1 MSRLESMILQDWWF
15 TTLLGIKQ
23 PIRPPLEDHI
33 KTDVLI
39 VGAGAAGL
47 ASTLRFVDSGK
58 KVVLLDKNI
67 CGGSSTGKSAGFL
80 TPDSELELSQLLRKY
95 GTKGAKDLWEVAAK
109 GVNTMVDN
117 IKKHKIECELQV
129 QDCLFLGKGASGWKD
144 VQDEVNARKKIG
156 YTSTVYTETE
166 VPSVID
172 SKAYSGAIRY
182 TGTYGVNPLLYAQGI
197 KQVLLDG
204 GIEIFESSEVLS
216 WEGHTVRT
224 HLGSVT
230 ADKIIFCI
238 DKPKPHITKY
248 YEDVYHAQTFLS
260 ISEPLGDGEIEKLF
274 PQGPLQCWDSDLV
287 YTYFRLTGTKRLL
300 VGGGDLMTTYAKND
314 TTTPRV
320 IDKVINGLKEKIPS
334 VKPLRFIQ
342 YWQGRI
348 DMTRDLIPTV
358 LVDPEHP
365 WTHFVLGC
373 VGLPWA
379 TFCGDFAAR
388 NVLDDKEFDNE
399 KYYRYFSPDRKF
411 MLPLWLESI
420 LGKRIV
426 FTVNNAWAKYRQKD
440 AVDDKI

>member
-1 MSRLESMILQDWWF
+1 M
-15 TTLLGIKQ
+15 GIKE
-23 PIRPPLEDHI
+23 PMRPPLKGDI

-39 VGAGAAGL
+39 VGAGAAGI
-47 ASTLRFVDSGK
+47 ASALRLVGSGK
-58 KVVLLDKNI
+58 KVVVLDKNI

-95 GTKGAKDLWEVAAK
+95 GTEGAKDLWEVAAK
-109 GVNTMVDN
+109 GVDIMVDN
-117 IKKHKIECELQV
+117 IKKHKIECDLQV
-129 QDCLFLGKGASGWKD
+129 QDCLFLGKGSSGLKD
-144 VQDEVNARKKIG
+144 VEDEVNARKKLG
-156 YTSTVYTETE
+156 YSSTVYTESQ
-166 VPSVID
+166 VPSVIG

-182 TGTYGVNPLLYAQGI
+182 TGTYGVNPLLYAQGM

-224 HLGSVT
+224 HLGAVT

-238 DKPKPHITKY
+238 DKPKPNVTKY
-248 YEDVYHAQTFLS
+248 SEEVYHAQTFLS
-260 ISEPLGDGEIEKLF
+260 ISEPLGDNDIAELF
-274 PQGPLQCWDSDLV
+274 PQGPFQCWDSDLI

-300 VGGGDLMTTYAKND
+300 VGGGDMLTTYAKND

-320 IDKVINGLKEKIPS
+320 MDKVINGLKEKIPS
-334 VKPLRFIQ
+334 IRPLRFIQ

-365 WTHFVLGC
+365 WAHFVLGC

-388 NVLDDKEFDNE
+388 NVLDDKELDNE
-399 KYYRYFSPDRKF
+399 KFYRYFSPDRSF
-411 MLPLWLESI
+411 LLPLWLEKM

-426 FTVNNAWAKYRQKD
+426 FTVNNAWAKYRQKNAD
-440 AVDDKI
+440 EN

>member
-1 MSRLESMILQDWWF
+1 MGVKE
-15 TTLLGIKQ
+15 
-23 PIRPPLEDHI
+23 PIRPPVKGDI

-47 ASTLRFVDSGK
+47 AAALRLAGSGK
-58 KVVLLDKNI
+58 KVVLMDKNI

-95 GTKGAKDLWEVAAK
+95 GKKGAKDLWEVAAK
-109 GVNTMVDN
+109 GVDIMVDN
-117 IKKHKIECELQV
+117 IRKHKIECELQV

-144 VQDEVNARKKIG
+144 VEDEVNARKEIG
-156 YTSTVYTETE
+156 YSSTLYKGDE
-166 VPSVID
+166 VRSVIGSD
-172 SKAYSGAIRY
+172 AYSGAIRY

-197 KQVLLDG
+197 KQVLLDSG
-204 GIEIFESSEVLS
+204 VEIFESSEVLS
-216 WEGHTVRT
+216 WKDRTVRT

-238 DKPKPHITKY
+238 DKPKPEISKY
-248 YEDVYHAQTFLS
+248 STSVYHAQTFLS
-260 ISEPLGDGEIEKLF
+260 VSEPLGDKDIKELF
-274 PQGPLQCWDSDLV
+274 PQGPLQCWDSDLI

-300 VGGGDLMTTYAKND
+300 VGGGDMLTTYAKND
-314 TTTPRV
+314 TTEPRV
-320 IDKVINGLKEKIPS
+320 MDRVIGGLKEKIPTIR
-334 VKPLRFIQ
+334 PLRFIQ

-388 NVLDDKEFDNE
+388 NVLDDKELDNE
-399 KYYRYFSPDRKF
+399 KFYRYFSPDRKF
-411 MLPLWLESI
+411 FIPLWLEGL

-440 AVDDKI
+440 VSSGK

>member
-1 MSRLESMILQDWWF
+1 VILQDWWF
-15 TTLLGIKQ
+15 TTLLGINE
-23 PIRPPLEDHI
+23 PIREPVRGQI

-39 VGAGAAGL
+39 IGAGAAGL
-47 ASTLRFVDSGK
+47 AAALRLVGSGK
-58 KVVLLDKNI
+58 KVVLIDKNI

-80 TPDSELELSQLLRKY
+80 TPDSELELSQLLRRY
-95 GTKGAKDLWEVAAK
+95 GAKGAKDLWEVASK
-109 GVNTMVDN
+109 GVEIMVDN
-117 IKKHKIECELQV
+117 IKKYKIECDLQV
-129 QDCLFLGKGASGWKD
+129 QDCLFLGKDASGWKD
-144 VQDEVNARKKIG
+144 VQDEVEARKKMGYSSKVYAESEIPSIIG
-156 YTSTVYTETE
+156 
-166 VPSVID
+166 

-197 KQVLLDG
+197 KQVLLDN

-238 DKPKPHITKY
+238 DKPKPEITKY
-248 YEDVYHAQTFLS
+248 HESVYHAQTFLS
-260 ISEPLGDGEIEKLF
+260 ISEPLGDDDIAKLF
-274 PQGPLQCWDSDLV
+274 PQGPLQCWDSDLI

-300 VGGGDLMTTYAKND
+300 VGGGDMLSTYAKND
-314 TTTPRV
+314 TTTPRI
-320 IDKVINGLKEKIPS
+320 IDHVINGLKEKIPS
-334 VKPLRFIQ
+334 IQPLRFTQ

-373 VGLPWA
+373 VGLPWG

-388 NVLDDKEFDNE
+388 NVLDDKELDNE
-399 KYYRYFSPDRKF
+399 KYYRYFSPNRKF
-411 MLPLWLESI
+411 MIPLWLEHI

-426 FTVNNAWAKYRQKD
+426 FTVNNAWAKYKQKD
-440 AVDDKI
+440 TVYSNS

>member
-1 MSRLESMILQDWWF
+1 MILQDWWF
-15 TTLLGIKQ
+15 TTLLGIRE
-23 PIRPPLEDHI
+23 PIREPVRGQI

-39 VGAGAAGL
+39 VGAGASGL
-47 ASTLRFVDSGK
+47 AAALRLIGSGK
-58 KVVLLDKNI
+58 KVVLIDKNI

-109 GVNTMVDN
+109 GVEIMVDN
-117 IKKHKIECELQV
+117 IQKHKIDCDLQV
-129 QDCLFLGKGASGWKD
+129 QDCLFLGKDASGWKD
-144 VQDEVNARKKIG
+144 VQDEAEARKKLG
-156 YTSTVYTETE
+156 YSSKIYTESE
-166 VPSVID
+166 MPSVIG
-172 SKAYSGAIRY
+172 SNAYSGAIRY

-197 KQVLLDG
+197 KQVLLDN

-216 WEGHTVRT
+216 WDGHTVHT

-230 ADKIIFCI
+230 AENIIFCI
-238 DKPKPHITKY
+238 DKPKPEITKY
-248 YEDVYHAQTFLS
+248 YESVYHAQTFLS
-260 ISEPLGDGEIEKLF
+260 VSEPLGDDDIAKLF

-300 VGGGDLMTTYAKND
+300 VGGGDLLTTYAKND
-314 TTTPRV
+314 TTTSRV
-320 IDKVINGLKEKIPS
+320 INHVIDGLKEKIPS
-334 VKPLRFIQ
+334 IRSLRFIQ

-379 TFCGDFAAR
+379 TFCGNFAAR
-388 NVLDDKEFDNE
+388 NILDDKEIDNE
-399 KYYRYFSPDRKF
+399 KFYRYFSPTRKF
-411 MLPLWLESI
+411 FLPLWLEHI
-420 LGKRIV
+420 LGKKIV

-440 AVDDKI
+440 TMAAE

>member
-1 MSRLESMILQDWWF
+1 MILQDWWF
-15 TTLLGIKQ
+15 TTLLGVSQ
-23 PIRPPLEDHI
+23 PIREPMRGQL

-47 ASTLRFVDSGK
+47 AAALRFIGSGK
-58 KVVLLDKNI
+58 KVVLIDKNI

-80 TPDSELELSQLLRKY
+80 TPDSELELSQLLRRY
-95 GTKGAKDLWEVAAK
+95 GANGAKDLWEVASK
-109 GVNTMVDN
+109 GVDIMVDN
-117 IKKHKIECELQV
+117 IKKYQIECDLQV
-129 QDCLFLGKGASGWKD
+129 QDCLFLGKDASGWKD
-144 VQDEVNARKKIG
+144 VQDEVKARKKIG
-156 YTSTVYTETE
+156 YSSRVYTESE
-166 VPSVID
+166 MPSIIG

-197 KQVLLDG
+197 KQVLLDNG
-204 GIEIFESSEVLS
+204 VEIFESSEVLS
-216 WEGHTVRT
+216 WEGHTVHT

-238 DKPKPHITKY
+238 DKPKPEITKY
-248 YEDVYHAQTFLS
+248 HESVYHAQTFLS
-260 ISEPLGDGEIEKLF
+260 ISEPLGDVEIAKLF
-274 PQGPLQCWDSDLV
+274 PQGPLQCWDSDLI

-300 VGGGDLMTTYAKND
+300 VGGGDMLTTYAKND

-320 IDKVINGLKEKIPS
+320 IDHVINGLKEKIPS
-334 VKPLRFIQ
+334 IRPLRFTQ

-373 VGLPWA
+373 VGLPWG

-388 NVLDDKEFDNE
+388 NVLDDKELDNE
-399 KYYRYFSPDRKF
+399 KYYRYFSPNRKF
-411 MLPLWLESI
+411 TIPLWLEHV

-426 FTVNNAWAKYRQKD
+426 FTINNAWAKYRQRD
-440 AVDDKI
+440 STSNS